1 MAQDNGPDD
10 DISPYA
16 TALADAVDAALAPW
30 VERTVRQRLED
41 WRGSVPDDV
50 ATMARAAGRRARDE
64 VGPAVRRLLET
75 DVDQQPTTPLALLRR
90 AVRYPTAVLE
100 GAGVPPVVRDE
111 FAERAF
117 PEDRYDLAPA
127 TFADVDPG
135 LAEPGL
141 AWGAAKAHVVLT
153 RRRREGRR

>member
-1 MAQDNGPDD
+1 MARDNGTDE
-10 DISPYA
+10 DISIYA
-16 TALADAVDAALAPW
+16 TALADAVEAALAPW

-41 WRGSVPDDV
+41 WQGSVPEDV
-50 ATMARAAGRRARDE
+50 AAAARTAGRRAREE

-90 AVRYPTAVLE
+90 AVRYPTAILE
-100 GAGVPPVVRDE
+100 GAGVPSVVRDE

-127 TFADVDPG
+127 TFADVDPS

-153 RRRREGRR
+153 RRRQEGRR